1 MMRTGHQPAAQRG
14 GIGRR
19 RFLAG
24 LGVGVAGVLTLD
36 NVAAFAEMVE
46 GPVATSAPD
55 PRFSRMF
62 ELPAFADPQSTAVQ
76 NAMMDIGSLA
86 GCWTPRTP

>member
-1 MMRTGHQPAAQRG
+1 
-14 GIGRR
+14 
-19 RFLAG
+19 
-24 LGVGVAGVLTLD
+24 VAGVLTLD